1 LLSTFVVQGVS
12 VWSVARTR
20 RARDAKVVAEFGKRL
35 RRLRLAA
42 GWSQEQMAAAAGVHR
57 TYVGHIERG
66 ETSPTL
72 YSILRFARALDIEP
86 GDLVNGLTT

>member
-1 LLSTFVVQGVS
+1 MG
-12 VWSVARTR
+12 RPR
-20 RARDAKVVAEFGKRL
+20 RDRDAKVAAEFGKRL
-35 RRLRLAA
+35 RRLRLDA
-42 GWSQEQMAAAAGVHR
+42 GWSQEQMAQAAGVHR

-72 YSILRFARALDIEP
+72 YSIVRFAQALGLEP

>member
-1 LLSTFVVQGVS
+1 MGQS
-12 VWSVARTR
+12 R
-20 RARDAKVVAEFGKRL
+20 RDRDAVVAAEFGKRL
-35 RRLRLAA
+35 RRMRLDA
-42 GWSQEQMAAAAGVHR
+42 GWSQEQMAQAAGVHR

-72 YSILRFARALDIEP
+72 YSIVRFAQALGLEP